1 MGSRVILSSTSNRGR
16 GRKVILGGTSNIE
29 FYPWGTERMY
39 WLLEKGMMR
48 TMGFELSPALDVG
61 KLGLDS
67 TPLPKDADIVYIHLT
82 LHSYDIRGVVEH
94 LKGCPNATVIFI
106 PGGDRRMWD
115 LDRAGVGPF
124 LERVSVILDNQK
136 NSWVGNNTFVQAWP
150 KHAHKHIYFP
160 NCIAPDSWCGW
171 EYNEDPELKCILS
184 GRIGGRYELRNF
196 ALTQMAKDAEFRSY
210 VDFLGHPN
218 GGQFFKQIPPL
229 KHHLKIGKKL
239 SPVDAVALSGLQA
252 AEHLDMI
259 NEGSVVKEEY
269 QALLHKYLGGL
280 AIVGNHLNQVVISKH
295 TEIPAIGSLM
305 ISERFKDLDLMG
317 FIPEVHYAEVTRENL
332 VSRVVDICRNP
343 AEYSVIRKSGMEFV
357 RKYHGLKSRLEF
369 MEKVVDNILAG
380 KRIEEAEYGK

>member
-1 MGSRVILSSTSNRGR
+1 MGRRVILSSTPNRGR

-48 TMGFELSPALDVG
+48 IMGFELLPALDIG
-61 KLGLDS
+61 RLGVNVQ
-67 TPLPKDADIVYIHLT
+67 PLPKDADIVYIHLT
-82 LHSYDIRGVVEH
+82 LHSYDIRGVVEY

-115 LDRAGVGPF
+115 RDREAVGPF
-124 LERVSVILDNQK
+124 LDRVSVILDNQK

-160 NCIAPDSWCGW
+160 NCIAPDSWCDW
-171 EYNEDPELKCILS
+171 EYNENPELKCILS

-196 ALTQMAKDAEFRSY
+196 ALTKMVENAEFRSY

-218 GGQFFKQIPPL
+218 SGQFSKQIPAL

-239 SPVDAVALSGLQA
+239 SPVETLALSGLQA
-252 AEHLDMI
+252 AEHLEMI
-259 NEGSVVKEEY
+259 NKESVVKEEY

-295 TEIPAIGSLM
+295 TEIPAIGSLL

-317 FIPEVHYAEVTRENL
+317 LVPEVHYAEVTRENL
-332 VSRVVDICRNP
+332 VSTVVDICRNP
-343 AEYSVIRKSGMEFV
+343 DEYAAIRKAGMEFV
-357 RKYHGLKSRLEF
+357 RKHHGLKSRLEC
-369 MEKVVDNILAG
+369 MRNVVDNILAG
-380 KRIEEAEYGK
+380 KRIEEVTYV